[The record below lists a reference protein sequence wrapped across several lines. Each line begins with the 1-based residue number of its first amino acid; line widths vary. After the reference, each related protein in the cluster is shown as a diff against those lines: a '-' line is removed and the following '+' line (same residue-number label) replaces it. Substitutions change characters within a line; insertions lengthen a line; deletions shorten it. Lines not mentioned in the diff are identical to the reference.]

1 MNVYLGNLTILLI
14 IFSCYPIGRLIGISG
29 YLPSAIAGLIIV
41 SSPIAILA
49 NFNASLSTFLVNTLP
64 IILLLML
71 MLKVTK
77 ILVLNWRKIE
87 IRPDKSLLFIIGICS
102 CALIIFWTYTFHST
116 ERYYFDSHDYYFA
129 EIPLELQIAEYPSRL
144 RIFFAYPYEWAQF
157 YFLQGASL
165 SLVTSLV
172 PEPNYFTIRL
182 AKFVLAIFTVAAL
195 AEILWNYSGVFCKA
209 LNGKSASLTK
219 RLFRVSTALLFLVIM
234 LSSTYFFAFTYG
246 FKGNNFLALGCVMCF
261 AMARINGQRAESYI
275 WILLLI
281 MSQLKTLPSC
291 AFGLIIMMYYDSPFG
306 TELSRKSPKKLI
318 RKTFEFFSV
327 NKKSGRIILGL
338 STICS
343 IYTVTTM
350 MTPGTNHSGS
360 PFGLASSF
368 PYGWWIAVPEVGL
381 LRNLW
386 DFFITPF
393 LESAAA
399 PLAQVNHELQFNF
412 FRFFNRENNILFPL
426 AILGS
431 SWLMV
436 SCTANHNFKVGVYS
450 MVVPAA
456 ALSFY
461 IKPFAQTQVVGTFS
475 FMLLVGFTIII
486 LRLKSIKAVAVCSSF
501 VILSLSVN
509 PVSFFASE
517 IITVAPTENELATSS
532 LTHARI
538 IDRNDIRIKSNSSKP
553 RDFIYCSKDEPLYNE
568 AIGGHLGRRVA
579 LTDQNI
585 SQREKKT
592 IIDRHISLLNQENL
606 PILSSCLVP
615 RL

>member
-1 MNVYLGNLTILLI
+1 MNVYLGNLTILLL

-29 YLPSAIAGLIIV
+29 YLPSAIAGLIII

-71 MLKVTK
+71 MLKVIK
-77 ILVLNWRKIE
+77 IFDSNWRKFE
-87 IRPDKSLLFIIGICS
+87 ISPDKSLLFIIGICS
-102 CALIIFWTYTFHST
+102 CALIIFWTYTFNST
-116 ERYYFDSHDYYFA
+116 ERYYFNAHDYYFA
-129 EIPLELQIAEYPSRL
+129 AIPLELQIAEYPSRL
-144 RIFFAYPYEWAQF
+144 RIFFAYPYEWSQF

-165 SLVTSLV
+165 SIVTSLV
-172 PEPNYFTIRL
+172 TEPNYFTIRL
-182 AKFVLAIFTVAAL
+182 AKFVIAIFTVAAL
-195 AEILWNYSGVFCKA
+195 AEMLWNYSGVFYKA
-209 LNGKSASLTK
+209 LNGENHTLSK
-219 RLFRVSTALLFLVIM
+219 RLFAMSTALLFLVIM
-234 LSSTYFFAFTYG
+234 LSSTYFIAFTYG
-246 FKGNNFLALGCVMCF
+246 FEGNNFLAYGCVMCF
-261 AMARINGQRAESYI
+261 AMARIKGQRAESYI

-281 MSQLKTLPSC
+281 MGQLKTLPSC
-291 AFGLIIMMYYDSPFG
+291 AFGLIIMMYYDGPFG
-306 TELSRKSPKKLI
+306 TELSRKSPQKLI

-338 STICS
+338 SVIYS

-350 MTPGTNHSGS
+350 MTPGTSGS
-360 PFGLASSF
+360 PIGLTSSF
-368 PYGWWIAVPEVGL
+368 PYGWWINVPEVGL
-381 LRNLW
+381 IRNLW
-386 DFFITPF
+386 DFIITLF
-393 LESAAA
+393 SESAP
-399 PLAQVNHELQFNF
+399 PLLAHVIHELQFNF
-412 FRFFNRENNILFPL
+412 FRFFNKENNILFPL

-450 MVVPAA
+450 IVVPAA
-456 ALSFY
+456 ALSFF
-461 IKPFAQTQVVGTFS
+461 IKPFVHTQVVGTFS
-475 FMLLVGFTIII
+475 FMLLVAFTIII

-501 VILSLSVN
+501 VILSLTVN
-509 PVSFFASE
+509 PVSFFTSN
-517 IITVAPTENELATSS
+517 IIMVAPTDNELATNAQ
-532 LTHARI
+532 THAQI

-585 SQREKKT
+585 SQRKKT
-592 IIDRHISLLNQENL
+592 TFIDRHMSLLNQENL